1 MCGCHRRRHVRE
13 IKADDKIKKMTLS
26 KPFLLIFYIYLG
38 RALPVGTRVLAMYPE
53 TSVFYN
59 ATIVSI
65 ARKSKVRKN
74 STELFDIRSF
84 SGE

>member
-1 MCGCHRRRHVRE
+1 MIDIEKVNV
-13 IKADDKIKKMTLS
+13 S
-26 KPFLLIFYIYLG
+26 KLFLFVIYIHLG